1 MLEIH
6 TTQRLDQLEVS
17 LRLAA
22 ERHGG
27 GVLAV
32 SHAGQLLKGDKHTGD
47 VDALTFTVCFPDLYA
62 SLLHA
67 DVRFAAFLPGR
78 IAACAWKDGVFL
90 EAISPKEYCRMLHR
104 PEVEALAAA
113 LEDRIRVVME
123 EAAEKRVAAAGAGG
137 ASTGH
142 RATEEM
148 INMRAALPQRIDCLG
163 TKVEELAGTGEHD
176 SPGG

>member
-6 TTQRLDQLEVS
+6 TTQRLDQIEVS

-32 SHAGQLLKGDKHTGD
+32 SHIGQLLKEDKHPED

-78 IAACAWKDGVFL
+78 IAACAWKDGAFL

-104 PEVEALAAA
+104 PEIEPLAVM

-123 EAAEKRVAAAGAGG
+123 EAAGKRTFVAGAGG
-137 ASTGH
+137 VTVEH
-142 RATEEM
+142 RATEDM